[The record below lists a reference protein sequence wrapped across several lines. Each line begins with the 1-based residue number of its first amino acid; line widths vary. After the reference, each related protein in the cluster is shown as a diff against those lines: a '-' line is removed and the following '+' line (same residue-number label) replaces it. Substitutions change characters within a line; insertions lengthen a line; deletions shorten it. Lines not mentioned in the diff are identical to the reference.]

1 MASVLF
7 KERKRSKVTKKEKKR
22 MLLLR
27 NIIRSSPQV
36 KLSRTLT
43 QNAPHLR
50 GNLTRATSLGAARFY
65 SANANSSRFKSW
77 DELSL
82 AERQEFVRQLTSKY
96 KEIWPCSK
104 TNLSLH
110 TLSDGMEEFEDS
122 PAVFGIFYND
132 ILDEKH
138 SADSRFA
145 HPSFREL
152 LVKRN

>member
-1 MASVLF
+1 M
-7 KERKRSKVTKKEKKR
+7 
-22 MLLLR
+22 
-27 NIIRSSPQV
+27 
-36 KLSRTLT
+36 KLSRAFI
-43 QNAPHLR
+43 QRAPHLR
-50 GNLTRATSLGAARFY
+50 GNLTRVTSLSTATRFY
-65 SANANSSRFKSW
+65 SANANSSKFKSW

-82 AERQEFVRQLTSKY
+82 AEKQEFVRQLTSKY

-132 ILDEKH
+132 ILGEKH

-145 HPSFREL
+145 HPSFKEL